1 MLTEFTVRG
10 MHCISCKNLI
20 EEDLGELPGVHAVN
34 VDLPGGRAR
43 VEYDEKAVTPNTMIK
58 KIAELGYQ
66 AEVAA

>member
-1 MLTEFTVRG
+1 MVTEFKVAG

-20 EEDLGELPGVHAVN
+20 EEDLGEMPGVRAIS

-43 VEYDEKAVTPNTMIK
+43 VDFNEQQITINQLIE

-66 AEVAA
+66 AESIA